1 MAEITLSEEQVF
13 CTYFYARSTLFCAIL
28 IPLTS
33 RYISIILPVSHQ
45 TLKPTRCTMAEKLDP
60 SELVSF
66 KELLMANSIQVDA
79 MAQLLIEKGIFTK
92 DEFFTKLVQVQKE
105 YQGKGSG

>member
-1 MAEITLSEEQVF
+1 
-13 CTYFYARSTLFCAIL
+13 
-28 IPLTS
+28 
-33 RYISIILPVSHQ
+33 
-45 TLKPTRCTMAEKLDP
+45 MAEKLDP
-60 SELVSF
+60 NELVSF
-66 KELLMANSIQVDA
+66 NELLMANSIQVDT